1 MYSRHVAGVVSYSL
15 NTNKAELL
23 AENVAVL
30 RSAGG
35 GGDGTAEREVYF
47 GIGCNGVCGERVVSA
62 V

>member
-30 RSAGG
+30 RSAWGG
-35 GGDGTAEREVYF
+35 GAMVQQRGRCILVLGVTGYAES
-47 GIGCNGVCGERVVSA
+47 GW
-62 V
+62 